1 MIKNTLLVTVLLFA
15 VFSTRSQDY
24 KFGKVSKEELLEKV
38 YEKDSSAAAVVLY
51 REHKTYFNY
60 IQSTGFQVTTNVHER
75 VKIYNS
81 DGFEYATVKE
91 NLYHNNGESENMQGL
106 KAYTYNWVDGK
117 IEKDKLKSS
126 AEFKTEINDY
136 YKQEK
141 FTMPNIKEG
150 SVIEYEYSIV
160 SPFYWSIDELVLQ
173 YDIPIKKQEVAIT
186 TPEYFVFKPTMKGYL
201 KITPDISAGNGKI
214 TIVDKTRGGSK
225 VQVNTTFDRSEID
238 YISSISTYNMDDV
251 PALEDEP
258 FVNNINNYRSSVKY
272 ELQYVKMPNTAPK
285 NYTSTWE
292 DVVTS
297 IYQSDKFGGQ
307 LKQGNFFKDDLEVLL
322 ADKNS
327 AIEKTAVI
335 FRFVQDRMN
344 WDGYN
349 GYYVKNGVRKAYK
362 EQKGNVADINL
373 MLIAMLND
381 AGIES
386 YPVLISTRDHGVPM
400 FPTREGFN
408 YVAAY
413 VELDEGNILLD
424 ASNKFTE
431 PNLLPARAINW
442 FGQVVKKDGTRKS
455 ISLMPK
461 TVSKETVNCS
471 LFLTEDGT
479 IKGKQR
485 TIYTNHLAYNQ
496 RNNFNG
502 VSEESYIKK
511 LESENS
517 GIEISGLS
525 MKNEKTLGKP
535 VMESYAFLMENQAS
549 AIGGKIYFN
558 PLFHFAMEE
567 NPFKL
572 GDRYFPIDFTYPWE
586 EKYSININIPEG
598 YAVESVPEGL
608 NLALPNEMGSF
619 LYTLK
624 KNATGL
630 QVLVDVKLN
639 NSIIPAE
646 QYQYLKEFFNK
657 VVQKET
663 EQVVLSKV

>member
-1 MIKNTLLVTVLLFA
+1 MIKNALVVSALLFA
-15 VFSTRSQDY
+15 VFSVNAQDY
-24 KFGKVSKEELLEKV
+24 KFGKVSQEELLEKV
-38 YEKDSSAAAVVLY
+38 YEKDSSAAAAVLY
-51 REHKTYFNY
+51 RAHKTYINY
-60 IQSTGFQVTTNVHER
+60 LQPKGFQVTTDVHER
-75 VKIYNS
+75 VKIYNA

-91 NLYHNNGESENMQGL
+91 NLYYDNGGSENMQGL
-106 KAYTYNWVDGK
+106 KAYTYNLVDGT
-117 IEKDKLKSS
+117 IEVDKLKSS
-126 AEFKTEINDY
+126 AEFTTETNDY

-201 KITPDISAGNGKI
+201 NLTPDVSSGNGKI
-214 TIVDKTRGGSK
+214 RFIDKNRAGTNNLLSTSFET
-225 VQVNTTFDRSEID
+225 NEIHHITTTNAYD
-238 YISSISTYNMDDV
+238 MVDV

-258 FVNNINNYRSSVKY
+258 FVNNIDNYRSAVKY
-272 ELQYVKMPNTAPK
+272 ELQYVKMPNSAIK
-285 NYTSTWE
+285 NYTTTWE
-292 DVVTS
+292 DVITS
-297 IYQSDKFGGQ
+297 IYQNDNFGGQ

-322 ADKNS
+322 AGKNS
-327 AIEKTAVI
+327 TIEKTAAI
-335 FRFVQDRMN
+335 FRFVQNRMN
-344 WDGYN
+344 WDGYS

-431 PNLLPARAINW
+431 PNLLPERAINW
-442 FGQVVKKDGTRKS
+442 FGQVVKKDGTRNS

-461 TVSKETVNCS
+461 TVSKEIVTCS

-479 IKGKQR
+479 ITGKQR
-485 TIYTNHLAYNQ
+485 VSYSDYLAYDR
-496 RNNFNG
+496 RNTFNG

-511 LESENS
+511 LESKTS
-517 GIEISGLS
+517 GLEISELS
-525 MKNEKTLGKP
+525 VKNQKTLGEP
-535 VMESYAFLMENQAS
+535 VLESYSFLMENQANV
-549 AIGGKIYFN
+549 IGNKMYFN
-558 PLFHFAMEE
+558 PLFHFATEE

-572 GDRYFPIDFTYPWE
+572 KDRYFPIDFTYPWE
-586 EKYSININIPEG
+586 EKYILSINIPDG
-598 YAVESVPEGL
+598 YVIESIPEGL
-608 NLALPNEMGSF
+608 NIALPNEMGSF
-619 LYTLK
+619 LYTLNQ
-624 KNATGL
+624 NATGL
-630 QVLVDVKLN
+630 QVLVDIKLN
-639 NSIIPAE
+639 NPIIAAE
-646 QYQYLKEFFNK
+646 QYQFIKEFFNK